1 MGDYNRVQ
9 SYIKSHVLPKLD
21 SLPDDVASVKNA
33 FDAWKA
39 DWTQA
44 RAIKLDNLDAKVST
58 RATAADMGT
67 ALERVEA
74 LQVSLQ
80 NVTERVATI
89 EKDVRNDAKMHAV
102 KGVVVRK
109 KNTPNPKELIMSIN
123 GKGTLYLATILN
135 SNIKSKLIVELDG
148 KVVSIV
154 NNHYNQSNI
163 GVSTI
168 EASNWIKTHLGDVS
182 FTRYAEL
189 SAGASDGT
197 YVSQATING
206 ITKKYN
212 NMSCLFPIT
221 IGDELFSDKDVN
233 IVIDKYNSDVSG
245 FGRYKGYQFIESLK
259 VYIDL
264 STIPESSSYSTI
276 EVMYSLEG

>member
-89 EKDVRNDAKMHAV
+89 EKDVRNDAKTHAV
-102 KGVVVRK
+102 KGVVIKK
-109 KNTPNPKELIMSIN
+109 KNTPNPTELIMSIT
-123 GKGTLYLATILN
+123 GKGTLYLATLS
-135 SNIKSKLIVELDG
+135 SNLINSKLIVELDG
-148 KVVSIV
+148 KLVSIV
-154 NNHYNQSNI
+154 NNSHNNIDI
-163 GVSTI
+163 GVCTTEAFNWTVFHNVVI
-168 EASNWIKTHLGDVS
+168 RNRYVELTEASSNVTYDSKIKV
-182 FTRYAEL
+182 
-189 SAGASDGT
+189 
-197 YVSQATING
+197 NG
-206 ITKKYN
+206 ITKNYYKMYCP
-212 NMSCLFPIT
+212 SPIT
-221 IGDELFSDKDVN
+221 ISDELFVDKDVN
-233 IVIDKYNSDVSG
+233 IVVDKYGDDNST
-245 FGRYKGYQFIESLK
+245 FGRDKGYQFTKSLK
-259 VYIDL
+259 VYIDF
-264 STIPESSSYSTI
+264 STIADSTTYATTN
-276 EVMYSLEG
+276 VMYRLEE